1 LKNALVLYKQQA
13 NDKKAEKISLDEH
26 RENFEAAML
35 FFNANGKKLGFI
47 KKF

>member
-1 LKNALVLYKQQA
+1 MYFFKVKFRLA

-26 RENFEAAML
+26 HDNFIAAME